1 MTDRLEAASE
11 RAGSTTADVSVDH
24 RRSTPGLWAR
34 RAFIAL
40 LALVV
45 IAGLVGLFGVHS
57 RSVAARGRGGEVLA
71 VHYASIARAGLS
83 TPFQI
88 TVHDP
93 GGFDGPVVL
102 AVSRDYLDLFDV
114 NSVNPQPDSERGNPA
129 NVVWQ
134 FDTPHNSTFVV
145 SVDLQVQSS
154 RHFGQSGYVVLER
167 ESGRHIARAEFRTNL
182 AP

>member
-1 MTDRLEAASE
+1 MTVRFEAASE
-11 RAGSTTADVSVDH
+11 RAGSTTKDVPVD
-24 RRSTPGLWAR
+24 RRRVTPGLRTR
-34 RAFIAL
+34 RAFVAL
-40 LALVV
+40 LALV
-45 IAGLVGLFGVHS
+45 ILAGLLGLFGVHS
-57 RSVAARGRGGEVLA
+57 RSVAARGRDGEVLA

-114 NSVNPQPDSERGNPA
+114 NSVNPQPDSERGNPD
-129 NVVWQ
+129 NVVWR

-145 SVDLQVQSS
+145 SVDLEVQSS